1 MMLPPITARETAA
14 ELVSDVLHAFVEL
27 ATNTIRD
34 AGVFRVSLS
43 GGSTPQRLYREIAK
57 ADLDF
62 SKIEWYWG
70 DERNVPH
77 DHADSNFRMVKEAL
91 LDPAGIAE
99 RNVFPVPV
107 RVDDPAAA
115 ANAYQA
121 TLRQN
126 FGTAVNRFEVP
137 PAEGVSVAATG
148 GGEVGVHGDRTPGE
162 AIESE
167 TFPAWD
173 LVLLGMGDDAHTA
186 SLFPDTAALEVCDA
200 WFVEN
205 WVDKFAAYRYTLTVP
220 AINAGRE
227 IWFLITGAGKRE
239 ALAKVLGSDRQPL
252 RYPAQLIRPT
262 RYFVTTD
269 ALESGEK

>member
-1 MMLPPITARETAA
+1 MMLPPITARETAD
-14 ELVSDVLHAFVEL
+14 ELVSDVLQAFVEL

-34 AGVFRVSLS
+34 EGVFRVSLS

-62 SKIEWYWG
+62 AKIEWYWG

-91 LDPAGIAE
+91 LDPAGIAAG
-99 RNVFPVPV
+99 NVFPVPV

-126 FGTAVNRFEVP
+126 FGTAVNRFELP
-137 PAEGVSVAATG
+137 PADGAIVGAAG
-148 GGEVGVHGDRTPGE
+148 GGDDAEQSPAA
-162 AIESE
+162 AIDSE

-205 WVDKFAAYRYTLTVP
+205 WVEKFAAYRYTLTVP

-239 ALAKVLGSDRQPL
+239 ALAKVLGSDRQPR

-269 ALESGEK
+269 ALPEEAS